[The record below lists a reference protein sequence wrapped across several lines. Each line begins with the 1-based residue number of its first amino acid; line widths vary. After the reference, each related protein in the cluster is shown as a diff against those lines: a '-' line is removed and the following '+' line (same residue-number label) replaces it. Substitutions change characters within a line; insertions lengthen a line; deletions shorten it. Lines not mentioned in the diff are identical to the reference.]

1 MSKPIKNKPKKK
13 RGSHDVSLGLRAFVR
28 TGAVAILFSTV
39 VYGAIAGGHLE
50 GDQNPVRVLNGK
62 VAAYF
67 GYAAGEI
74 SVSGLKHHKPRDL
87 LHALG
92 IGLHDSLIGFDSR
105 RAKRALENVDWVQH
119 AEVRRIYPNQLEID
133 VVEREPLAI
142 WQRDGEFYVIDKL
155 GSAFTSLEAR
165 DVKGKIVVTG
175 EGAHKHVFDLVNHI
189 EAHDGL
195 KSRIAAAGWIGDRR
209 WNLYLKSGMVVML
222 PEKDLA
228 AGLEKFAKLDTRF
241 HLSEKAVS
249 RVDLRL
255 ADRVVITRL
264 KQKDKN
270 IKVSLNQ

>member
-1 MSKPIKNKPKKK
+1 MNKPNNKQIVRK
-13 RGSHDVSLGLRAFVR
+13 RKNHDASLALRAFVR
-28 TGAVAILFSTV
+28 TGGVAILFSTIF
-39 VYGAIAGGHLE
+39 YGAVAGGHLE
-50 GDQNPVRVLNGK
+50 GQQNPVRVLNGK
-62 VAAYF
+62 IAAYF

-74 SVSGLKHHKPRDL
+74 AVSGLKRHKPRDL

-92 IGLHDSLIGFDSR
+92 IGLHDSLIGFNSR
-105 RAKRALENVDWVQH
+105 QAKKALENVDWVLRV
-119 AEVRRIYPNQLEID
+119 EVRRIYPNQLEID
-133 VVEREPLAI
+133 VVERKPVAI
-142 WQRDGEFYVIDKL
+142 WQRDGEFYVVDKH
-155 GSAFTSLEAR
+155 GSAFTSLEAK
-165 DVKGKIVVTG
+165 DIKGKIVVTG
-175 EGAHKHVFDLVNHI
+175 EGAHKHVFELVNHI

-228 AGLEKFAKLDTRF
+228 TGLEKFLKLDTRF
-241 HLSEKAVS
+241 DLSQKAVS

-255 ADRVVITRL
+255 GDRVVITRL